1 MQISEIKLIRATG
14 RGENVGK
21 KRGASRNPHNLL
33 HARPGPALRHRVFR
47 LAGRSSVLAIVN
59 GIQLGQASVNPPDLC
74 LKWGVFNY
82 AGSHAW
88 KTEVPP
94 LGTLKWGDFSF
105 PSMVACKVEVPPTSS
120 LA

>member
-1 MQISEIKLIRATG
+1 M
-14 RGENVGK
+14 
-21 KRGASRNPHNLL
+21 
-33 HARPGPALRHRVFR
+33 PGPGPHLGIGYSDWLGEA
-47 LAGRSSVLAIVN
+47 VLAIVN

-82 AGSHAW
+82 EGSHAC

-120 LA
+120 LGGLRWPDPVV